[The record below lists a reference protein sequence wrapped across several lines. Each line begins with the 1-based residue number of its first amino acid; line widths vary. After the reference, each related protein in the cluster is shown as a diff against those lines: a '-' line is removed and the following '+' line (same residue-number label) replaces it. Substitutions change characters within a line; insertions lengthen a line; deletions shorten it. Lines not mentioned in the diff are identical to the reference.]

1 MMRTFD
7 HDGVTLSY
15 RDEGSGPAIIFQ
27 HGLGASAEQ
36 PFEVM
41 TEVTGFRR
49 ITLECRAQGASA
61 VGPTESLSISTFAS
75 DVLAMADHLGLS
87 RFHLGGISMGAAIS
101 ARLAVLHPRRIQ
113 SLCLARPAWVSDAAP
128 ANMAIFAEAAR
139 FMAAHGREEGR
150 ARFQAAPAFAAL
162 QKASPDNASSLLGQ
176 FDAPEFVVRAAL
188 LSAIATDGPGVT
200 LAQLS
205 ELSMPT
211 MVIGHDQAAVHP
223 LGFAETLAGLIP
235 AADLVTITPKS
246 VSREAYLTDFSQT
259 VGSFFEAAERSEALV
274 HG

>member
-7 HDGVTLSY
+7 HDGVALSY
-15 RDEGSGPAIIFQ
+15 RDEGTGPALIFQ
-27 HGLGASAEQ
+27 HGLGAQAGQ
-36 PFEVM
+36 PFEVLGGL
-41 TEVTGFRR
+41 TGFRR
-49 ITLECRAQGASA
+49 ITLECRAQGESA
-61 VGPTESLSISTFAS
+61 LGPTESLSIATFAN
-75 DVLAMADHLGLS
+75 DVLALADHLGLS

-101 ARLAVLHPRRIQ
+101 ARLAARHSRRIQ

-162 QKASPDNASSLLGQ
+162 QKTSPDNASSLLGQ
-176 FDAPEFVVRAAL
+176 FDAPDLDVRAAL
-188 LSAIATDGPGVT
+188 LSAIATDGPEVT
-200 LAQLS
+200 PAQLS

-211 MVIGHDQAAVHP
+211 LVIGHDHDAVHP
-223 LGFAETLAGLIP
+223 FAFAEELAALIP
-235 AADLVTITPKS
+235 SADLATITPKS
-246 VSREAYLTDFSQT
+246 VSRKAYLTDFSQAI
-259 VGSFFEAAERSEALV
+259 GSFFEAAERSEALV